1 MSYWSGLYSLEFQ
14 GKLADS
20 IKVLMGVAYKLLAQ
34 QVAPSI
40 AGQTGRT
47 AQHGTGTVLAR
58 HGRHGQHSVPC
69 RASPRADLQARAR
82 LLEAIGVPCRAPGT
96 TCQSMACRAIQ
107 ARLAREPSSNMIK
120 FIKEIQRQFNTTT
133 DSQSQQ
139 TKTKFKGKLNFI
151 GAVLSAASLKTFVG
165 KNSHLERK
173 PYERKKSTAS
183 SKFKFL
189 SVHYKPKFNLE
200 QPPRDT

>member
-1 MSYWSGLYSLEFQ
+1 
-14 GKLADS
+14 
-20 IKVLMGVAYKLLAQ
+20 
-34 QVAPSI
+34 
-40 AGQTGRT
+40 
-47 AQHGTGTVLAR
+47 
-58 HGRHGQHSVPC
+58 
-69 RASPRADLQARAR
+69 
-82 LLEAIGVPCRAPGT
+82 
-96 TCQSMACRAIQ
+96 
-107 ARLAREPSSNMIK
+107 MIK

-173 PYERKKSTAS
+173 PYKRKKSIAS

>member
-1 MSYWSGLYSLEFQ
+1 MA
-14 GKLADS
+14 KPA
-20 IKVLMGVAYKLLAQ
+20 
-34 QVAPSI
+34 
-40 AGQTGRT
+40 
-47 AQHGTGTVLAR
+47 AQHGTVRARFWHGMAGMSTFGTDAI
-58 HGRHGQHSVPC
+58 PC

-96 TCQSMACRAIQ
+96 TCQSMARRASKHAGP
-107 ARLAREPSSNMIK
+107 ARHGLPVTLLQFNTSMIK

>member
-1 MSYWSGLYSLEFQ
+1 MCWAIWKCHNRACFDQKMIKSPIEIIIHAGSFMSYWSSLYSFEFQ

-58 HGRHGQHSVPC
+58 HGRHGQHFVPC

-82 LLEAIGVPCRAPGT
+82 LLEAIGVPCRAPGM
-96 TCQSMACRAIQ
+96 TCQSMARRASKHTG
-107 ARLAREPSSNMIK
+107 PSRHGLPENLL
-120 FIKEIQRQFNTTT
+120 
-133 DSQSQQ
+133 Q
-139 TKTKFKGKLNFI
+139 T
-151 GAVLSAASLKTFVG
+151 
-165 KNSHLERK
+165 
-173 PYERKKSTAS
+173 
-183 SKFKFL
+183 
-189 SVHYKPKFNLE
+189 
-200 QPPRDT
+200 